1 MVKTKPKPSRK
12 NIIRRRVLGRQQA
25 IFRPLPPPTLPPV
38 ASVTSRT
45 ITTYFPIYC
54 NLFKNRP
61 GIRKRLTGLITAP
74 PIHYVEM
81 THNPDANPLLGQR
94 LLTFDGRETV
104 YSCYGN
110 VTRGNLSGGD
120 FLCYMI
126 NVINYIPP
134 SERPGVNHFLAAVKY
149 DRRLY
154 FFNSWGSGRSNRYV
168 SLDKKI
174 ADILFTH
181 IQIKYPLYPF
191 IRPNR
196 YGTQL
201 PIIYYTGP
209 ALQTST
215 GPTGLDVPIRLRV
228 RGRTVVAPSGFCGLV
243 SLDFIVLMRL
253 LDHNN
258 IRINQEHQRAFN
270 TYISQLGSIGLVA
283 GGTTTS
289 QPNVPPPL
297 GLPLGGTTTS
307 QPPLGLPLGRI
318 EQGVRAAMG
327 ENYERGNV
335 PNQAQL
341 ARAARGSFGSTV
353 AGIPNLRNR
362 RKYILFNNRTN
373 PVNFNTKNELIQRLT
388 KMKGQKI
395 NLLNYS
401 IGNPNSET
409 ITMHKIKNG
418 GQSSTGVKRFI
429 IPFKSVYNNVN
440 NHTL

>member
-1 MVKTKPKPSRK
+1 MVKKTKPKPSRK
-12 NIIRRRVLGRQQA
+12 NIIRSRVLGRQQA
-25 IFRPLPPPTLPPV
+25 IFRPLPPPPLPPV
-38 ASVTSRT
+38 ASSTSRT
-45 ITTYFPIYC
+45 IDTYFPIYC

-94 LLTFDGRETV
+94 LLTFDGRQETV

-110 VTRGNLSGGD
+110 GTRGNLPGGD
-120 FLCYMI
+120 FLCYI
-126 NVINYIPP
+126 ILIINYI
-134 SERPGVNHFLAAVKY
+134 PGVNHFLAAVKY

-154 FFNSWGSGRSNRYV
+154 FFNSWGGGRSNRIV

-209 ALQTST
+209 GLQTAT
-215 GPTGLDVPIRLRV
+215 GPTGLDIPIRLRV
-228 RGRTVVAPSGFCGLV
+228 RGQTVVAPSGFCGLV

-289 QPNVPPPL
+289 EPNAPPAS
-297 GLPLGGTTTS
+297 GGR
-307 QPPLGLPLGRI
+307 PVGRI
-318 EQGVRAAMG
+318 EQGARAAMG
-327 ENYERGNV
+327 ENYARGNV
-335 PNQAQL
+335 SELAQRV
-341 ARAARGSFGSTV
+341 RAERESVGSRV

-362 RKYILFNNRTN
+362 RKYILFNNRTQ
-373 PVNFNTKNELIQRLT
+373 PVSFNTKNELIQRLT
-388 KMKGQKI
+388 NMKGREI

-429 IPFKSVYNNVN
+429 IPFKNVYNNVN